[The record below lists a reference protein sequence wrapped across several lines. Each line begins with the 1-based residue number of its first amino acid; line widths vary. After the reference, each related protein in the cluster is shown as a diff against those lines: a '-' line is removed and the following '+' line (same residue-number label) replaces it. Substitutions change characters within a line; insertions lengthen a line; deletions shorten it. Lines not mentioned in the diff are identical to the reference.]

1 MDKKLHFLFG
11 LAAAAFSLISIF
23 IFVRFGA
30 GWSVF
35 FSCASLGIG
44 YEIQQAIRK
53 EGRPEV
59 LDAAATALPGAI
71 FLVGWLVLK

>member
-11 LAAAAFSLISIF
+11 LATAAFSLISMF

-35 FSCASLGIG
+35 FSCASIGIG
-44 YEIQQAIRK
+44 YEIQQAVRK
-53 EGRPEV
+53 EGQPEV
-59 LDAAATALPGAI
+59 LDALATALPGFI
-71 FLVGWLVLK
+71 FLIGWTLLK